1 MTGHGQATV
10 EDKRLTASVEI
21 RTVNNRFLK
30 VAMNSDLPVAI
41 QSFAEDAIRKSLI
54 RGTVNVR
61 IRLQRNWDASSYQ
74 VNAVALAAYRQQIEQ
89 IQWNGAPASL
99 DTLLNLPGVIVETSS
114 PEDSEEIWPVIQTA
128 LDEAL
133 RQLNAMRAQEG
144 EAMQR
149 NLEENLQLLI
159 QCVASI
165 EAKAPQIVEFFGAR
179 LTDRINALLERFD
192 INIQPGD
199 LIREIGIFSERA
211 DVAEETVRL
220 KSHLNLF
227 QETMRGPESNG
238 RKLDFV
244 VQEMLRETNTIGS
257 KCGDAL
263 VAGHVVEMKTT
274 IERMREM
281 VQNIE

>member
-61 IRLQRNWDASSYQ
+61 IRLLRHWDASSYQ

-89 IQWNGAPASL
+89 IQWNGEPASL

-133 RQLNAMRAQEG
+133 SHLNAMRAQEG